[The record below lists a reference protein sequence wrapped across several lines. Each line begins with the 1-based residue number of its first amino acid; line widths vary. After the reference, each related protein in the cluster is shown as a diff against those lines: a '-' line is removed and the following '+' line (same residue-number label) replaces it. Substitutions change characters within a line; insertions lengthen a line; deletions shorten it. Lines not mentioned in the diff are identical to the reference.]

1 MLGRMREPGARIWP
15 RRAGRAAIAV
25 VSAAFLFVAPAAAQT
40 PPDTAELAV
49 MILAD
54 AFPGFERVEGL
65 PGLPDGP
72 VDLSA
77 QAELGADELTKEQ
90 LRAVQ
95 AYGRTWANARNDLA
109 IIVLYKLPRTVEAE
123 LFIAG
128 LRQGVRQQFDDVSSF
143 PVPSIPGAVGNTF
156 RPNSES
162 APAHQVTLRKG
173 TRIAEVLVTSDDGK
187 LGPQDVIALA
197 ESQVARLPAGSVEAP
212 SVSEETSLA
221 FELGGALA
229 VAGVI
234 LGLAGI
240 ATRSARK
247 RREAPKPPP
256 VPGTLASDTDLSD
269 QAPIERVAP
278 PILRGLRRRSEVV
291 ILLLGLSGGL
301 AVAAAVVGVGLADRI
316 TRVSDGRAV
325 NFETFVSLE
334 NLYNGIAIGQV
345 VALLIT
351 GVAWLMW
358 QHRAQRILGMLQDG
372 ATRFTPGTAVGWW
385 LVPIANLF
393 MPYRTMSELYRGSA
407 SPSSRSA
414 RSRGPM
420 VLLALWFVTFIATA
434 ILGRVVRTMDDSVDE
449 LVVRS
454 RLLLATDL
462 CYLFAA
468 AMAIGLVR
476 LIYAGLKSR
485 SSADEP
491 AIAETFADPPLVT

>member
-1 MLGRMREPGARIWP
+1 
-15 RRAGRAAIAV
+15 
-25 VSAAFLFVAPAAAQT
+25 
-40 PPDTAELAV
+40 
-49 MILAD
+49 
-54 AFPGFERVEGL
+54 
-65 PGLPDGP
+65 
-72 VDLSA
+72 
-77 QAELGADELTKEQ
+77 
-90 LRAVQ
+90 
-95 AYGRTWANARNDLA
+95 
-109 IIVLYKLPRTVEAE
+109 
-123 LFIAG
+123 
-128 LRQGVRQQFDDVSSF
+128 
-143 PVPSIPGAVGNTF
+143 
-156 RPNSES
+156 
-162 APAHQVTLRKG
+162 
-173 TRIAEVLVTSDDGK
+173 
-187 LGPQDVIALA
+187 
-197 ESQVARLPAGSVEAP
+197 
-212 SVSEETSLA
+212 
-221 FELGGALA
+221 
-229 VAGVI
+229 
-234 LGLAGI
+234 
-240 ATRSARK
+240 
-247 RREAPKPPP
+247 
-256 VPGTLASDTDLSD
+256 
-269 QAPIERVAP
+269 
-278 PILRGLRRRSEVV
+278 V